1 VFWSKIWFFLIA
13 LVAAVALTIALVL
26 PRPAQRTLI
35 RGEANR
41 LQTACS
47 VIHIL
52 LADDARNRVELAGV
66 FARAPGIMNALE
78 SASGADRLE
87 EARMKQVRDIGDT
100 VMKDIQGR
108 KPDFAMLID
117 KRGRVVAR
125 VRLDENDFGDVAAGR
140 PLIDD
145 ALAGYLR
152 DDLWAQNGTMYFV
165 SAAPVVKQSAYVGA
179 VVLGHQV
186 TNQLAEQLV
195 KSLDVDMGFH
205 LGADGVAGS
214 KTIAFDHK
222 EMQAAIAKL
231 GDDRASDCQVVQ
243 PMDVHAGADN
253 YTAIVARLP
262 GEAAARQ
269 AFYSVLIKR
278 PDGLGFMGTLRA
290 VKQNDLSFGNFPWIL
305 VGGAFLVVLGLGIGL
320 MLFEADR
327 PLRRLTMDAVRL
339 AKGETERMSED
350 AHGGKFGSIARS
362 VNIHIDKLGREAK
375 SAKKDLDQVLGP
387 APEGSLGT
395 IDLLATPLPS
405 VRPGGPA
412 PAVPPPPSDFRFQ
425 DSGPV
430 QTPKAPGRSLT
441 PPPFRAATS
450 PAVVPPPPA
459 HAPPRSSQP
468 MPAMPPPRPSQSLP
482 ATPPPRSSQPLP
494 GAPPQRPSQPL
505 PMTPPASRTGPQ
517 APLNLDD
524 LALGRVPSTDLA
536 LGRVHSTD
544 LEPTR
549 VDPYFKQ
556 IFDQF
561 VSTKQSCN
569 ESIAGLV
576 YEKFAEK
583 LVKNREELIM
593 KTGCREVRFTVYVKD
608 GKAAL
613 KATPVKDDL

>member
-13 LVAAVALTIALVL
+13 LAAAVALTIALVL
-26 PRPAQRTLI
+26 PRPAQRTLV
-35 RGEANR
+35 RAEATR
-41 LQTACS
+41 LSTACG

-52 LADDARNRVELAGV
+52 LADDARNRVELAGA
-66 FARAPGIMNALE
+66 FARSPEIMNALDA
-78 SASGADRLE
+78 ASGVDHLE
-87 EARMKQVRDIGDT
+87 EARMKQVRDVGDT
-100 VMKDIQGR
+100 VMKTIQGHR

-125 VRLDENDFGDVAAGR
+125 VRLDDKNFGDTAAGR

-165 SAAPVVKQSAYVGA
+165 SAAPVVKQGAYVGA

-186 TNQLAEQLV
+186 TNQLAENLV
-195 KSLDVDMGFH
+195 KSLDVDMAFH

-214 KTIAFDHK
+214 QTIAFDHGPL
-222 EMQAAIAKL
+222 QATIAKL
-231 GDDRASDCQVVQ
+231 GDDLASDCQVVR
-243 PMDVHAGADN
+243 PMDVRAGTDN

-262 GEAAARQ
+262 GEAAAKQ
-269 AFYSVLIKR
+269 AYYSVIIKR
-278 PDGLGFMGTLRA
+278 PDGLGFLGTLKA
-290 VKQNDLSFGNFPWIL
+290 IKQDDLSFGSFPWIL

-327 PLRRLTMDAVRL
+327 PLRRLTTDAVRL
-339 AKGETERMSED
+339 AKGEIERMSED
-350 AHGGKFGSIARS
+350 AHAGKFGSIARS
-362 VNIHIDKLGREAK
+362 VNIHIDKLGRDAK
-375 SAKKDLDQVLGP
+375 AAKKDLDQLLGP

-395 IDLLATPLPS
+395 IDLLATALPS
-405 VRPGGPA
+405 ARPGGPA
-412 PAVPPPPSDFRFQ
+412 PAVAPPPSEFRFQ

-430 QTPKAPGRSLT
+430 PAPAPKPPARPGT
-441 PPPFRAATS
+441 PPPFRAVTA
-450 PAVVPPPPA
+450 PVAVPPPPTPP
-459 HAPPRSSQP
+459 PPRASQQLR
-468 MPAMPPPRPSQSLP
+468 ATPPPRPSQP
-482 ATPPPRSSQPLP
+482 MRATPPPSLFSSP
-494 GAPPQRPSQPL
+494 
-505 PMTPPASRTGPQ
+505 
-517 APLNLDD
+517 APLTLDD
-524 LALGRVPSTDLA
+524 EPSA
-536 LGRVHSTD
+536 RGSTAID
-544 LEPTR
+544 RRSRISGGGDPDGFAGELPRGINPPR

-561 VSTKQSCN
+561 VSLKQSCK

-583 LVKNREELIM
+583 LAKNRDDLIL

-613 KATPVKDDL
+613 KATPVKDEG